1 MHGGQRVD
9 RVYHKQKKVVTG
21 MGDTIIVALIGFA
34 GSGLG
39 ALAGVIASAKLT
51 NYRLQMLEDKVN
63 KHNNLIERT
72 FILEGQMSECRHD
85 IKELKAY
92 HRPIS

>member
-51 NYRLQMLEDKVN
+51 NYRLQQLEEKVN
-63 KHNNLIERT
+63 KHNNMVERT
-72 FILEGQMSECRHD
+72 YALEGRMTEAEHD
-85 IKELKAY
+85 IRDLKGVK
-92 HRPIS
+92 